1 MRDLPCAVIA
11 LAIVSGAG
19 GCLDVPR
26 TDTPRPTVDELIQRA
41 ERGDEQAL
49 FELGNRHVDGDGVAR
64 DNVLAYM
71 WFSLAAERL
80 TTEEATKPGA
90 CSSASTPTCS
100 ATRSRR
106 RSGSRGSG
114 RPAAASRNGTTP
126 APDRGGRRHLVT
138 AAGRRRRPT
147 RQPKRA
153 EARRS

>member
-80 TTEEATKPGA
+80 TTEEGY
-90 CSSASTPTCS
+90 
-100 ATRSRR
+100 
-106 RSGSRGSG
+106 
-114 RPAAASRNGTTP
+114 
-126 APDRGGRRHLVT
+126 
-138 AAGRRRRPT
+138 
-147 RQPKRA
+147 
-153 EARRS
+153 EARRMQQRLDPDMFRHQIAEAERLARIWKARRRQPQRDDTRP